1 MTRLMYMH
9 SHLTISKLPS
19 RKQVFGFVNSDVV
32 TGEMLVPSKKTS
44 CKAHLP
50 FPPDNPAVNVLVTM
64 LQKLTTINESDTG
77 DKD

>member
-9 SHLTISKLPS
+9 SHLTISKLSS

-50 FPPDNPAVNVLVTM
+50 FPPNNPAVNVLVTM
-64 LQKLTTINESDTG
+64 LRKLTTINESDTRN
-77 DKD
+77 KD